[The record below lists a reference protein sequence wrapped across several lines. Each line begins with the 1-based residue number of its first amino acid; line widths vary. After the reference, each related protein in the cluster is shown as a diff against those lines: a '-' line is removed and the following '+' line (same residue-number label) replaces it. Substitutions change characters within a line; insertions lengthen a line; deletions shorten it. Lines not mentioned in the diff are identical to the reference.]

1 MDEEKAPA
9 IAGHVIGSSLERL
22 SVSELKGL
30 IDQLERERERV
41 EAEIAAKQ
49 SQAAAADR
57 LFGKSG

>member
-9 IAGHVIGSSLERL
+9 MTGHVIGSSLERL